1 MMDKD
6 LQNINN
12 ETNEEDKN
20 IQNENEDNNNLL
32 KNTEE
37 EEKEDNQKIQN
48 IKNEID
54 DSDVTKEL
62 NTESTDK
69 ENLSVEKEEDVKEE
83 EKNIVEAVKEE
94 KENITEEVENE
105 ERENI
110 FENVKEYEKE
120 NIAEKVENE
129 EKEITTEV
137 VEEEIKE
144 NLIED
149 VMEEDSKKVIKIKED
164 ENEEVVEVKE
174 EVNKEVVEV
183 KEEIKEESLS
193 EPEEEGVI
201 DLEKDED
208 KTGRFK
214 WYAVRI
220 ISGHENKVKT
230 YLDSQIKQEQLE
242 DKIRNVLIPL
252 EKVFEVKS
260 GKKKVKKKNFL
271 PGYILVEA
279 DLDDKIR
286 SFISQ
291 SPSIINMVGSKS
303 VKGQRLAPIPL
314 RGDEIKRI
322 NAILNEDKQ
331 SEKIDLQLAVGDPVK
346 VTSGPFNNFT
356 GNVLDIN
363 IEKMKV
369 KVMVSIFGRKT
380 PIELEFTQ
388 IEKQK

>member
-1 MMDKD
+1 MDKD

-20 IQNENEDNNNLL
+20 IQNENEDNNNLM

-37 EEKEDNQKIQN
+37 EVKEESQDIQD
-48 IKNEID
+48 IKNEIN
-54 DSDVTKEL
+54 DSKDVTEELKTEDTNKE
-62 NTESTDK
+62 S
-69 ENLSVEKEEDVKEE
+69 LSVEKEDDVKEE
-83 EKNIVEAVKEE
+83 ENIIEEVKIKEENIIEEVKEE
-94 KENITEEVENE
+94 AEEKITEEVKE
-105 ERENI
+105 EEENI
-110 FENVKEYEKE
+110 
-120 NIAEKVENE
+120 
-129 EKEITTEV
+129 
-137 VEEEIKE
+137 
-144 NLIED
+144 IE
-149 VMEEDSKKVIKIKED
+149 
-164 ENEEVVEVKE
+164 EVKE
-174 EVNKEVVEV
+174 EAKEKITEDVDVEEEEKKEVVEV
-183 KEEIKEESLS
+183 EAEIKEESLS
-193 EPEEEGVI
+193 ESDEKVI
-201 DLEKDED
+201 DLEKEED
-208 KTGRFK
+208 KTGQFK

-220 ISGHENKVKT
+220 ISGHENKVKI
-230 YLDSQIKQEQLE
+230 YLDSQIKLE
-242 DKIRNVLIPL
+242 GLENKIRNVLVPM

-271 PGYILVEA
+271 PGYILVET

-303 VKGQRLAPIPL
+303 VKGQRLDPIPL

-322 NAILNEDKQ
+322 NAILNEDTQ
-331 SEKIDLQLAVGDPVK
+331 SEKIDFQLAVGDPVK

-363 IEKMKV
+363 TEKMKV